1 MTSPSQCAFSYGHI
15 LGGGGGGCRVKTLC
29 VSLDV
34 LVCLKDDLFL
44 RGKKK
49 NNFTMFLFKE

>member
-49 NNFTMFLFKE
+49 NQFYNVFI